1 MKITI
6 KNEFTKNRN
15 CSKKR
20 KNVSYH
26 FLENTNIYVVLREH
40 YGKKKDN
47 NPSCTD
53 IFFFASCYLTVGLEF
68 LVGENPLN
76 VVL

>member
-6 KNEFTKNRN
+6 KKNEITKNRN

-26 FLENTNIYVVLREH
+26 FLENPNIYVVLREH
-40 YGKKKDN
+40 YGKKDN

-53 IFFFASCYLTVGLEF
+53 IFFRFLLFDCGVG
-68 LVGENPLN
+68 VSYWRKPT
-76 VVL
+76 